1 MKAFA
6 LMIVSASIYAL
17 LGNVSSEVING
28 YLLNAD
34 ASFALFVIGFGVGVY
49 LAYQLEWID

>member
-6 LMIVSASIYAL
+6 LMIVSASVYCL
-17 LGNVSSEVING
+17 LGNVTSQVLTDS
-28 YLLNAD
+28 LLNGD
-34 ASFALFVIGFGVGVY
+34 ASFVLFVIGFGAGVY